1 MSRAS
6 AILVFVLAAPL
17 CAIAQDPPNRDYQPP
32 FKGEAV
38 FDPRPEKR
46 AAAAAEAERKAA
58 EEAAAINAAT
68 VKTEPL
74 PAAAPPETAASPM
87 PPMTAAAPMPVA
99 ENYVPPSP
107 EALAAAEAAARQP
120 LRTPIENPR
129 AYGYLVG
136 DLLLQKVQLSVDG
149 QPVELAELPGRDRY
163 GVWIARRATR
173 IERHAD
179 GTRWLVLEYQIVNAS
194 KDVDVI
200 ALPKLK
206 LRTTTPD
213 LFIEV
218 PDWPITVGAITAA
231 QIRNQGALPALQPDR
246 PAPVIDTD
254 AIRHPLKLVL
264 TALAAVL
271 LAWLAWW
278 RWREW
283 QASERLPFARARRE
297 LRHLAPDSEADS
309 DAAWRCLHQAFD
321 ATAGRVVQPAS
332 LALLF
337 RAAPH
342 LEAARDVIERFYAES
357 AARFFGGRDGT
368 SLSPNALC
376 AQLRAIEKQHE
387 A

>member
-6 AILVFVLAAPL
+6 AVLIFVLAVPL
-17 CAIAQDPPNRDYQPP
+17 CAVAQDPPNRDYQPP

-58 EEAAAINAAT
+58 EEAAAIEAAT
-68 VKTEPL
+68 VKTEPA
-74 PAAAPPETAASPM
+74 PATPPQEPAASPA
-87 PPMTAAAPMPVA
+87 PEAAPMPVA
-99 ENYVPPSP
+99 EGYVPPSP
-107 EALAAAEAAARQP
+107 EALAAAEAALRKP
-120 LRTPIENPR
+120 PRTPVENPR

-136 DLLLQKVQLSVDG
+136 DLLVQKVQLSVDG
-149 QPVELAELPGRDRY
+149 KPVELAELPGRDRY
-163 GVWIARRATR
+163 GVWIARRATQV
-173 IERHAD
+173 ERHAD
-179 GTRWLVLEYQIVNAS
+179 GTRWLVMEYQIVNAS

-213 LFIEV
+213 LFIDV
-218 PDWPITVGAITAA
+218 PDWPISVGAITAV
-231 QIRNQGALPALQPDR
+231 QISNKGALRALQPDR
-246 PAPVIDTD
+246 PAPVIDTE
-254 AIRHPLKLVL
+254 AIRHPLKLTL
-264 TALAAVL
+264 AALAAVL

-297 LRHLAPDSEADS
+297 LRHLSPDSEADS

-321 ATAGRVVQPAS
+321 ATAGRVVQPAT

-357 AARFFGGRDGT
+357 AARFFGGRDHT

>member
-6 AILVFVLAAPL
+6 ALFVFVLAAPL

-58 EEAAAINAAT
+58 EEAAAIEAAT
-68 VKTEPL
+68 VKTEPV
-74 PAAAPPETAASPM
+74 PAAAPPEPSASPAPEVTPTPIAEGYL
-87 PPMTAAAPMPVA
+87 PPT
-99 ENYVPPSP
+99 P
-107 EALAAAEAAARQP
+107 EALAAAEAALRP
-120 LRTPIENPR
+120 PPRTPVENPR

-136 DLLLQKVQLSVDG
+136 DPLVQKVQLSVDG
-149 QPVELAELPGRDRY
+149 KPVELAELPGRDRY

-173 IERHAD
+173 VERHAD
-179 GTRWLVLEYQIVNAS
+179 GTRWLVMEYQIVNAS

-213 LFIEV
+213 LFIDV
-218 PDWPITVGAITAA
+218 PDWPISVGAITAV
-231 QIRNQGALPALQPDR
+231 QISNKGTLRALQPDR

-254 AIRHPLKLVL
+254 AIRHPLKLSLV
-264 TALAAVL
+264 ALATVL

-297 LRHLAPDSEADS
+297 LRHLAPDSEA
-309 DAAWRCLHQAFD
+309 AWRCLHQAFD
-321 ATAGRVVQPAS
+321 ATAGRVVQPAT
-332 LALLF
+332 LGLLF

-357 AARFFGGRDGT
+357 AARFFGGRDQT

-376 AQLRAIEKQHE
+376 TQLRAIEKQHE

>member
-1 MSRAS
+1 MRLLLVILLLISTAS
-6 AILVFVLAAPL
+6 
-17 CAIAQDPPNRDYQPP
+17 AQDPPNRDYKPP

-58 EEAAAINAAT
+58 EEAAAIEAVTVKNEPAAPLPEPAAT
-68 VKTEPL
+68 
-74 PAAAPPETAASPM
+74 PAPDT
-87 PPMTAAAPMPVA
+87 APMPVA
-99 ENYVPPSP
+99 EGYVPPSP
-107 EALAAAEAAARQP
+107 EALAAAEAALRQP
-120 LRTPIENPR
+120 PRTPVENPR

-136 DLLLQKVQLSVDG
+136 DLLVQQVQLSVDG
-149 QPVELAELPGRDRY
+149 KPVELAELPGRDRY
-163 GVWIARRATR
+163 GVWIARRAVTV
-173 IERHAD
+173 ERHAD
-179 GTRWLVLEYQIVNAS
+179 GTRWLVMEYQIVNAS

-213 LFIEV
+213 LFIDV
-218 PDWPITVGAITAA
+218 PDWPISVGAITSA
-231 QIRNQGALPALQPDR
+231 QISNKGALRALQPDR

-254 AIRHPLKLVL
+254 AIRHPLKLAL

-297 LRHLAPDSEADS
+297 LRHLAPDSEA
-309 DAAWRCLHQAFD
+309 AWRCLHQAFD
-321 ATAGRVVQPAS
+321 ATAGRVVQPAT

-337 RAAPH
+337 RSAPH

-357 AARFFGGRDGT
+357 AAHFFGGRDGA

-376 AQLRAIEKQHE
+376 TQLRAIEKQHE